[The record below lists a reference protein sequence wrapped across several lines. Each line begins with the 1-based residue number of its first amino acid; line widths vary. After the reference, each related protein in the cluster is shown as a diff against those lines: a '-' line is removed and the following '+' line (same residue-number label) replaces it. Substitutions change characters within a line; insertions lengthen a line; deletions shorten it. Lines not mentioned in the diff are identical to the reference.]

1 MPSLKSIRR
10 RITSVKNTQ
19 KITRAMKMV
28 AAARLRRATQRI
40 SELRPYAQR
49 TVDVLRSVARGAG
62 GNADEAVH
70 PLLVARPVKKVLLV
84 VFTSDRGLAGA
95 FNSTMIRTGSSKLRE
110 LQDQGLDVSLVTVGR
125 KARDF
130 FRRRGA
136 TIAQEFTGLP
146 EGNAAKS
153 NEIARSFIHAFTAGD
168 FDQVL
173 LVYSEFKSAISQKPV
188 VQQVLPID
196 TGAGSTATTD
206 DSHGGPR
213 TLVEFIYEPSREAL
227 LERLLPMYVE
237 VTVFRAL
244 LESSASEHGAR
255 MTAMD
260 NATTNAKKMISSLT
274 LQYNRARQA
283 AITKELMEIIGGAE
297 AIKD

>member
-1 MPSLKSIRR
+1 MPSLKIIRR

-40 SELRPYAQR
+40 SDLRPYAKR
-49 TVDVLRSVARGAG
+49 TVEVLRSVARGASG
-62 GNADEAVH
+62 GPDETVH
-70 PLLVARPVKKVLLV
+70 PLLAERPVKKVLLV

-95 FNSTMIRTGSSKLRE
+95 FNSGMIRAAAAKMKD
-110 LQDQGLDVSLVTVGR
+110 LQDQGLEVALATIGR
-125 KARDF
+125 KGRDY
-130 FRRRGA
+130 FRRRNV

-146 EGNAAKS
+146 EGS
-153 NEIARSFIHAFTAGD
+153 NEKAVEIARGFIHAFTSGE
-168 FDQVL
+168 FDQVIL
-173 LVYSEFKSAISQKPV
+173 GYSEFRSAINQKPTF
-188 VQQVLPID
+188 QQILPID
-196 TGAGSTATTD
+196 TGTTASVD
-206 DSHGGPR
+206 EGPNAGPR
-213 TLVEFIYEPSREAL
+213 SLVEFIYEPSRETL
-227 LERLLPMYVE
+227 LERLLPMYVN
-237 VTVFRAL
+237 VSVFRAM

-297 AIKD
+297 AIKE

>member
-49 TVDVLRSVARGAG
+49 TVEVLRSVARGAG
-62 GNADEAVH
+62 GGGEEAVH
-70 PLLVARPVKKVLLV
+70 PLLADRPVKKVLLV

-95 FNSTMIRTGSSKLRE
+95 FNSSMIRTASAKLRE
-110 LQDQGLDVSLVTVGR
+110 LTEQGFEVSLATVGR
-125 KARDF
+125 KGRDF
-130 FRRRGA
+130 FRRRNA
-136 TIAQEFTGLP
+136 TIAQEFTGIA
-146 EGNAAKS
+146 EGDKS
-153 NEIARSFIHAFTAGD
+153 KANEIARGFIHAFTSGE
-168 FDQVL
+168 FDRVL
-173 LVYSEFKSAISQKPV
+173 LVYSEFKSAITQRPV

-196 TGAGSTATTD
+196 TGAGATSATD
-206 DSHGGPR
+206 EAPVGGR
-213 TLVEFIYEPSREAL
+213 TLVDFIYEPSREAL

-237 VTVFRAL
+237 TSVFRAL

-297 AIKD
+297 AIKE

>member
-1 MPSLKSIRR
+1 MPSLKTIRR

-40 SELRPYAQR
+40 SDLRPYAKR
-49 TVDVLRSVARGAG
+49 TVEVLRSVARGAG
-62 GNADEAVH
+62 GGPDEAVH
-70 PLLVARPVKKVLLV
+70 PLLAERPVKKVLLV

-95 FNSTMIRTGSSKLRE
+95 FNSGMIRATTAKMKD
-110 LQDQGLDVSLVTVGR
+110 LQDQGLEVSLATIGR
-125 KARDF
+125 KGRDF
-130 FRRRGA
+130 FRRRNV

-146 EGNAAKS
+146 EGS
-153 NEIARSFIHAFTAGD
+153 NEKAIEIARGFIHAFTSGE
-168 FDQVL
+168 FDQVIL
-173 LVYSEFKSAISQKPV
+173 GYSEFRSAINQKPTF
-188 VQQVLPID
+188 QQILPID
-196 TGAGSTATTD
+196 TGVSAADETAAA
-206 DSHGGPR
+206 GPR
-213 TLVEFIYEPSREAL
+213 TLVEFIYEPSRETL
-227 LERLLPMYVE
+227 LERLLPMYVN
-237 VTVFRAL
+237 VSVFRAM

-297 AIKD
+297 AIKE